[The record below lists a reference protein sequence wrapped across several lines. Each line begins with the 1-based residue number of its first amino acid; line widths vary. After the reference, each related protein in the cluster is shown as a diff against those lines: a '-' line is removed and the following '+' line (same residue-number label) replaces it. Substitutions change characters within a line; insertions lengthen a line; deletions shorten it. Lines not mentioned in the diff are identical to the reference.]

1 MRDNTGILV
10 LGVGIVAILVVA
22 IRQNLMQD
30 VSDMVMTMKIG
41 GHNAGYQLTPD
52 RRKPIIISDKEVSLK
67 QLYPSFFNN
76 FTRDDWDEF
85 WDILYGVHPLIKFS
99 NEKLPAANRNLS
111 VAEVQE
117 VLIKRYPEA
126 FSQFKEENWKTFWK
140 EIMGIIDYKLQLPGQ
155 DEWVQRQKDRSDS
168 RLDKKIKADEEKI
181 SGTVSKVRSE
191 IGN

>member
-10 LGVGIVAILVVA
+10 LGISVVAILVVA
-22 IRQNLMQD
+22 IRQNLLQD
-30 VSDMVMTMKIG
+30 ANDMVTMMKIG
-41 GHNAGYQLTPD
+41 THNAGYQLTPD

-99 NEKLPAANRNLS
+99 NDKLPAANRNLS
-111 VAEVQE
+111 VAEVQQ

-126 FSQFKEENWKTFWK
+126 FTQFKEENWKTFWK
-140 EIMGIIDYKLQLPGQ
+140 EIMGILDYKLQLPSQ
-155 DEWVQRQKDRSDS
+155 DEWVQRQKDRSDA
-168 RLDKKIKADEEKI
+168 RLDKKIQADGEKI
-181 SGTVSKVRSE
+181 SATVEKVRKE